1 MLTDAGDG
9 TKHTANKNP
18 NESDLDHK
26 SDGTIT
32 GAYKDWSGWSSVA
45 EEAYVTDGYSR
56 YSGPN
61 NEENNPLCKPID
73 IGLYEYQYISDFS
86 TMEAIYV
93 DTISHGEGSGK
104 SWANATDDLRGAIVG
119 AANPSQET
127 AERVVYVRDGN
138 YSLNR
143 LSAGSAYILNMS
155 SSTLSKSLTLKG
167 SCTGSGDQQD
177 FSKQTV
183 LRNDGST
190 NDLMAV
196 SANAKSVTIE
206 GFTFINT
213 SKSGTGMDAS
223 TETDGSL
230 TLKNCGFRI
239 SNKGLDITGNSGK
252 MLIYNTLFADGGTG
266 LSGADNQT
274 TVVNA
279 TFANN
284 TTDYTATE
292 TPAIYNSVA
301 WKNGAQNLTTYAT
314 SNSSNN
320 NVAIAGTVANDN
332 INEGPNFRDPDN
344 TVIESR
350 DYRIRPSVTL
360 LNKGSNDYYK
370 TQVGISMFDD
380 EKDLGNN
387 ARLVDDAIDVGA
399 YEYEAPLQPIVYV
412 KADLTGTA
420 DGKSWETAL
429 GDLQGAVDLAGL
441 YASDPNHLGEN
452 GYVFVHGNYHDDG
465 TINLTLGN
473 TKVYGGMNDERS
485 DVALEDDFSNVD
497 AVVNSLLGKRK
508 GMLEASNRSSLGTVT
523 IGANGVI
530 DGFEVTGAATVNDG
544 ALSTS
549 VVTGS
554 VNGKAAGLLY
564 NSLVLGNVSG
574 VKAVNVTATG
584 TIESVTGN
592 NRVSATGNNTYV
604 TDEYWNYQLMETST
618 DIDPTGDRTN
628 ISAYMTKVGHSRDLI
643 GNARIRNTVD
653 NGCFET
659 WNISSDYTI
668 TATDYPVSKSVVYV
682 RSGKELGIEKASD
695 GTLVYPNGNAF
706 NPGFL
711 LLEHQ
716 AGLRGN
722 GNYISLTNFAVERNV
737 PGNGSDLANIPF
749 TVSNIVEETNN
760 VITYQIYNGQTRAG
774 YNYKF
779 DSSDSKAWE
788 DLTTV
793 AGKQALA
800 LNNSGTDEVTVRFY
814 GNSYEENGKDKD
826 VELTKWNFNDSWT
839 TDNPG
844 TGNRFTHKENMSWNL
859 FGSPYLCAMNYSDME
874 YGRVIYGYDEN
885 YKTVNTAEVGTEGGH
900 IPAGS
905 AVFTQTAT
913 LKDAETFAVKQPADA
928 KNGKAF
934 ARMAPLRI
942 ALYAAGTT
950 RSTRGTGDLTD
961 DAPQFVDEL
970 QLEAV
975 DPEMAR
981 NDFDPG
987 ADGVK
992 WMAPDNLPQIY
1003 AERGGGRYALLSAVS
1018 RSGEVAVS
1026 LNVPAVGA
1034 YTFALPEDCDASDYE
1049 AVLLKDS
1056 RTGRTADLL
1065 QAPYEFLADE
1075 AGTLA
1080 GRFTVSFTLA
1090 DATADGTAI
1099 RVQAEGRGRALLI
1112 GLQAGDRIRV
1122 YDPNGQLHDEAVA
1135 GGPTAAFR
1143 LQPGIF
1149 FFHVDRG
1156 GRETTV
1162 KAVVR

>member
-1 MLTDAGDG
+1 
-9 TKHTANKNP
+9 
-18 NESDLDHK
+18 
-26 SDGTIT
+26 
-32 GAYKDWSGWSSVA
+32 
-45 EEAYVTDGYSR
+45 
-56 YSGPN
+56 
-61 NEENNPLCKPID
+61 
-73 IGLYEYQYISDFS
+73 
-86 TMEAIYV
+86 
-93 DTISHGEGSGK
+93 
-104 SWANATDDLRGAIVG
+104 
-119 AANPSQET
+119 
-127 AERVVYVRDGN
+127 
-138 YSLNR
+138 
-143 LSAGSAYILNMS
+143 
-155 SSTLSKSLTLKG
+155 
-167 SCTGSGDQQD
+167 
-177 FSKQTV
+177 
-183 LRNDGST
+183 
-190 NDLMAV
+190 
-196 SANAKSVTIE
+196 
-206 GFTFINT
+206 
-213 SKSGTGMDAS
+213 
-223 TETDGSL
+223 
-230 TLKNCGFRI
+230 
-239 SNKGLDITGNSGK
+239 

-332 INEGPNFRDPDN
+332 VNEGPNFRDPDN

-350 DYRIRPSVTL
+350 DYRIRPSEKL
-360 LNKGSNDYYK
+360 LNQGSNDHYIDYALK
-370 TQVGISMFDD
+370 LTDASAVIPTA

-387 ARLVDDAIDVGA
+387 DRLVDKIIDVGA
-399 YEYEAPLQPIVYV
+399 YEYEAPLRPIIYV
-412 KADLTGTA
+412 KPDLTGTTT
-420 DGKSWETAL
+420 DGQSWETAL

-441 YASDPNHLGEN
+441 YAYNNTGKQ
-452 GYVFVHGNYHDDG
+452 GYVFVHGRYQDG
-465 TINLTLGN
+465 TGSLNLTLGN
-473 TKVYGGMNDERS
+473 TKVYGSMNDERS
-485 DVALEDDFSNVD
+485 DVELAENFNNTD
-497 AVVNSLLGKRK
+497 AVVSSLLSKRK
-508 GMLEASNRSSLGTVT
+508 GMLEATYRSSLNNIV
-523 IGANGVI
+523 IGADGGVV
-530 DGFEVTGAATVNDG
+530 DGFVVTGKATVNNG
-544 ALSTS
+544 VLSTS
-549 VVTGS
+549 IVKSNVV
-554 VNGKAAGLLY
+554 KADDAPAEKTGLLY
-564 NSLVLGNVSG
+564 NSLVLGDVSG
-574 VKAVNVTATG
+574 VKAVNVTAG
-584 TIESVTGN
+584 TITEAADIGN
-592 NRVSATGNNTYV
+592 NRQKVTETNSYV
-604 TDEYWNYQLMETST
+604 TDDYWEYQLMETST
-618 DIDPTGDRTN
+618 DDIDKGTITDLSFYTDL
-628 ISAYMTKVGHSRDLI
+628 VGHKRDLI
-643 GNARIRNTVD
+643 GNARIRNSVD

-659 WNISSDYTI
+659 WNISSDYAI
-668 TATDYPVSKSVVYV
+668 TATDYPVGKSVVYV
-682 RSGKELGIEKASD
+682 RKGQELSIND
-695 GTLVYPNGNAF
+695 GVYSNGNAF

-722 GNYISLTNFAVERNV
+722 GNYISLTNFAVERDIPARDADLVAMPFDVNSTTSV
-737 PGNGSDLANIPF
+737 LAGLKPKRYDGSI
-749 TVSNIVEETNN
+749 
-760 VITYQIYNGQTRAG
+760 RAA
-774 YNYKF
+774 YDYKF
-779 DSSDSKAWE
+779 DD
-788 DLTTV
+788 
-793 AGKQALA
+793 G
-800 LNNSGTDEVTVRFY
+800 SGTGTGKTAWTETDLDRVGIYEGLLFENKTGQDQTLRFCGKSTAPY
-814 GNSYEENGKDKD
+814 TENGTDKSIS
-826 VELTKWNFNDSWT
+826 LKKYNFNEPWT
-839 TDNPG
+839 SG
-844 TGNRFTHKENMSWNL
+844 TAGGNRFTHKENMGWNL

-874 YGRVIYGYDEN
+874 YGRVLYGYN
-885 YKTVNTAEVGTEGGH
+885 NGYQTVKTYGDDGTAVGH

-928 KNGKAF
+928 KNGTAF

-961 DAPQFVDEL
+961 EAPQFVDEL

-992 WMAPDNLPQIY
+992 WMAPDSLPQIY

-1034 YTFALPEDCDASDYE
+1034 YTFALPEGCDASDYE

-1099 RVQAEGRGRALLI
+1099 RVQAEGRGRALLT

-1135 GGPTAAFR
+1135 GGPTASFR

-1156 GRETTV
+1156 GEETTV

>member
-1 MLTDAGDG
+1 M
-9 TKHTANKNP
+9 
-18 NESDLDHK
+18 
-26 SDGTIT
+26 
-32 GAYKDWSGWSSVA
+32 
-45 EEAYVTDGYSR
+45 
-56 YSGPN
+56 
-61 NEENNPLCKPID
+61 
-73 IGLYEYQYISDFS
+73 
-86 TMEAIYV
+86 
-93 DTISHGEGSGK
+93 
-104 SWANATDDLRGAIVG
+104 
-119 AANPSQET
+119 
-127 AERVVYVRDGN
+127 
-138 YSLNR
+138 
-143 LSAGSAYILNMS
+143 
-155 SSTLSKSLTLKG
+155 
-167 SCTGSGDQQD
+167 
-177 FSKQTV
+177 
-183 LRNDGST
+183 
-190 NDLMAV
+190 
-196 SANAKSVTIE
+196 
-206 GFTFINT
+206 
-213 SKSGTGMDAS
+213 
-223 TETDGSL
+223 
-230 TLKNCGFRI
+230 
-239 SNKGLDITGNSGK
+239 
-252 MLIYNTLFADGGTG
+252 
-266 LSGADNQT
+266 
-274 TVVNA
+274 
-279 TFANN
+279 
-284 TTDYTATE
+284 
-292 TPAIYNSVA
+292 
-301 WKNGAQNLTTYAT
+301 
-314 SNSSNN
+314 
-320 NVAIAGTVANDN
+320 
-332 INEGPNFRDPDN
+332 
-344 TVIESR
+344 
-350 DYRIRPSVTL
+350 
-360 LNKGSNDYYK
+360 
-370 TQVGISMFDD
+370 
-380 EKDLGNN
+380 
-387 ARLVDDAIDVGA
+387 
-399 YEYEAPLQPIVYV
+399 
-412 KADLTGTA
+412 
-420 DGKSWETAL
+420 
-429 GDLQGAVDLAGL
+429 
-441 YASDPNHLGEN
+441 
-452 GYVFVHGNYHDDG
+452 
-465 TINLTLGN
+465 
-473 TKVYGGMNDERS
+473 
-485 DVALEDDFSNVD
+485 
-497 AVVNSLLGKRK
+497 
-508 GMLEASNRSSLGTVT
+508 GTVT
-523 IGANGVI
+523 IGADGVI
-530 DGFEVTGAATVNDG
+530 DGFEVTGTATVNAG

-549 VVTGS
+549 VVKNDVG
-554 VNGKAAGLLY
+554 GAAAGLLY

-584 TIESVTGN
+584 AINGTDDSGN
-592 NRVSATGNNTYV
+592 NRPSATGNNTYV

-618 DIDPTGDRTN
+618 TDIDKGTITN
-628 ISAYMTKVGHSRDLI
+628 LKTYTDLVGHKRDLI

-659 WNISSDYTI
+659 WNISSDYAI
-668 TATDYPVSKSVVYV
+668 TATDYPVGKSVVYV
-682 RSGKELGIEKASD
+682 RKGQELSIND
-695 GTLVYPNGNAF
+695 GVYPNGNAF

-722 GNYISLTNFAVERNV
+722 GNYISLTNFAVERDIPAGGADLVAMPFDVNSTTSV
-737 PGNGSDLANIPF
+737 LAGLTPKRYDGSI
-749 TVSNIVEETNN
+749 
-760 VITYQIYNGQTRAG
+760 RAA
-774 YNYKF
+774 YDYKF
-779 DSSDSKAWE
+779 DD
-788 DLTTV
+788 
-793 AGKQALA
+793 G
-800 LNNSGTDEVTVRFY
+800 SGTGTGKTAWTKTDLDRVGIYEGLLFENETEQNKTLRFCGKSTAPY
-814 GNSYEENGKDKD
+814 TENGTDKSIS
-826 VELTKWNFNDSWT
+826 LTKYNFNDAWT
-839 TDNPG
+839 TGADGNIVPG
-844 TGNRFTHKENMSWNL
+844 TSNRFTHKENMGWNL

-874 YGRVIYGYDEN
+874 YGRVLYGYN
-885 YKTVNTAEVGTEGGH
+885 NGYQTVKTYNSNDGTTVEGH

-928 KNGKAF
+928 KNGTAF

-961 DAPQFVDEL
+961 ETPQFVDEL

-992 WMAPDNLPQIY
+992 WMAPDSLPQIY

-1099 RVQAEGRGRALLI
+1099 RVQAEGRGRAQLI